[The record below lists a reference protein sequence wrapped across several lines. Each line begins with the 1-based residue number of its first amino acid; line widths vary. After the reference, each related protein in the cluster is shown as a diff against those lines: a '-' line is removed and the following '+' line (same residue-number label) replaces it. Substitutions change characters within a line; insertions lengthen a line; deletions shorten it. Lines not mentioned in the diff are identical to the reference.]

1 MNPTMPKTYR
11 VIKGVLMSN
20 EFTQLEIHKE
30 IDISLGQVNSVVKWL
45 ESRDFVEK
53 IGRRY
58 RVVDP
63 AGIISV
69 FPLFRNMKDNL
80 IGSLNLRR
88 SMDEIIEKLP
98 EKCILCLDSALE
110 NYSKYFRID
119 RICVYGNDDTVNLFK
134 PWVGGKTPVNIY
146 KPDMN
151 VEDDVVSNR
160 KRATSKLRT
169 VIDLACDRKIYL
181 AKDLLKDLWGLEI
194 E

>member
-11 VIKGVLMSN
+11 VIKKVLMSN

-30 IDISLGQVNSVVKWL
+30 TNVSLGQVNSVVKWL
-45 ESRDFVEK
+45 ESRNFVEK
-53 IGRRY
+53 TGRRY
-58 RVVDP
+58 RIVDP
-63 AGIISV
+63 AGIISI

-80 IGSLNLRR
+80 ICSLNLRG
-88 SMDEIIEKLP
+88 SMNEITEKFP
-98 EKCILCLDSALE
+98 EKCVLCLDSSLE
-110 NYSKYFRID
+110 NYSKYFRTD
-119 RICVYGNDDTVNLFK
+119 RICVYGDEDTVNLLK

-146 KPDMN
+146 KPDMD

-160 KRATSKLRT
+160 KRTTSKLRT

-181 AKDLLKDLWGLEI
+181 TKDLLKDLWGLEI